1 MFFKNKQLTMDLK
14 THEGRMTQPGRMTQL
29 GRINSAEVQKFS
41 RGAWLSRG

>member
-1 MFFKNKQLTMDLK
+1 MDLK

-41 RGAWLSRG
+41 RGA